1 MLKQQEQIF
10 FLTKNVSLFPE
21 TFVLSP
27 FSHSVLNSK
36 EHFDLKDAKAER
48 LRFLYLELNLST
60 SRSLLAFSLSGKIG
74 VNKTRLVLQSEGRNT
89 NA

>member
-1 MLKQQEQIF
+1 M
-10 FLTKNVSLFPE
+10 
-21 TFVLSP
+21 FVLCP

-36 EHFDLKDAKAER
+36 ELFDLKDTKAER
-48 LRFLYLELNLST
+48 LRFLYLVLNLST

-74 VNKTRLVLQSEGRNT
+74 VNKARLVLQSEGRNT